1 MPFLAAALAT
11 GWFLR
16 VSRRFRRLIPILEKV
31 SGALL
36 LVVGFLLVT
45 GSFTVLS
52 AFFAR
57 FTPDFLL
64 ERL

>member
-1 MPFLAAALAT
+1 M
-11 GWFLR
+11 
-16 VSRRFRRLIPILEKV
+16 EKA

-36 LVVGFLLVT
+36 LVVGLLLVT
-45 GSFTVLS
+45 GTFTAMS

-64 ERL
+64 DRL